1 MAAPSFS
8 DPSRRRRPKRSDSS
22 SSSLSCLSVKD
33 SAART
38 EGRGTRVP
46 SPLSLDQA
54 SSRLENDVSADGE
67 ASEARAS
74 RKAEATSWS
83 ASSANGSTSPSCTR
97 SAPGRPPDG
106 DGTKSEDEEDDAE
119 EDEEG
124 GVDDGD
130 GIEEDAEEH
139 LSREE
144 FDEQVLAPEGIRP
157 MSQRGIDMWEE
168 YNNQF

>member
-1 MAAPSFS
+1 MAEE
-8 DPSRRRRPKRSDSS
+8 
-22 SSSLSCLSVKD
+22 KD
-33 SAART
+33 LK
-38 EGRGTRVP
+38 EEIE
-46 SPLSLDQA
+46 
-54 SSRLENDVSADGE
+54 EN
-67 ASEARAS
+67 
-74 RKAEATSWS
+74 
-83 ASSANGSTSPSCTR
+83 
-97 SAPGRPPDG
+97 
-106 DGTKSEDEEDDAE
+106 EDEEEVEPWPAADDE
-119 EDEEG
+119 ENWDDDEEDEDDEDEDDDEEDEDDWDDEEG

>member
-1 MAAPSFS
+1 MAEE
-8 DPSRRRRPKRSDSS
+8 
-22 SSSLSCLSVKD
+22 KD
-33 SAART
+33 LK
-38 EGRGTRVP
+38 E
-46 SPLSLDQA
+46 
-54 SSRLENDVSADGE
+54 EIE
-67 ASEARAS
+67 
-74 RKAEATSWS
+74 
-83 ASSANGSTSPSCTR
+83 
-97 SAPGRPPDG
+97 
-106 DGTKSEDEEDDAE
+106 EDEEEVEPWPEDDAE
-119 EDEEG
+119 EDDDDEDDEDEDEEEGG

>member
-1 MAAPSFS
+1 MAEE
-8 DPSRRRRPKRSDSS
+8 
-22 SSSLSCLSVKD
+22 KD
-33 SAART
+33 LKEEIEENEDEEEVEPWPAADD
-38 EGRGTRVP
+38 E
-46 SPLSLDQA
+46 
-54 SSRLENDVSADGE
+54 ENWE
-67 ASEARAS
+67 
-74 RKAEATSWS
+74 
-83 ASSANGSTSPSCTR
+83 
-97 SAPGRPPDG
+97 
-106 DGTKSEDEEDDAE
+106 EDEEDDD
-119 EDEEG
+119 EDDDEG

>member
-1 MAAPSFS
+1 MAEE
-8 DPSRRRRPKRSDSS
+8 
-22 SSSLSCLSVKD
+22 KD
-33 SAART
+33 LKEEIEENEDEEEVEPWPAADD
-38 EGRGTRVP
+38 E
-46 SPLSLDQA
+46 
-54 SSRLENDVSADGE
+54 EN
-67 ASEARAS
+67 
-74 RKAEATSWS
+74 W
-83 ASSANGSTSPSCTR
+83 
-97 SAPGRPPDG
+97 
-106 DGTKSEDEEDDAE
+106 DEEDDDE

>member
-1 MAAPSFS
+1 MAEE
-8 DPSRRRRPKRSDSS
+8 
-22 SSSLSCLSVKD
+22 KD
-33 SAART
+33 LK
-38 EGRGTRVP
+38 EEIEEDEEEVEP
-46 SPLSLDQA
+46 WPED
-54 SSRLENDVSADGE
+54 EDDE
-67 ASEARAS
+67 EDWD
-74 RKAEATSWS
+74 E
-83 ASSANGSTSPSCTR
+83 
-97 SAPGRPPDG
+97 D
-106 DGTKSEDEEDDAE
+106 DDDEEDD
-119 EDEEG
+119 EDEDEGG